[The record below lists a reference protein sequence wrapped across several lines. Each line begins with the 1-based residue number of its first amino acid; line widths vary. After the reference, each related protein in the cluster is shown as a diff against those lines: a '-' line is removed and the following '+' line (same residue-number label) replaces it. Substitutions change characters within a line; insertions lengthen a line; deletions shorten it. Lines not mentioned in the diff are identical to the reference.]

1 MKGVA
6 QVIICLAVMG
16 VMFECPAVVSYSFVK
31 LALGFQVV
39 GDYEKLLGGIFI

>member
-16 VMFECPAVVSYSFVK
+16 AMFDCLAVVSYSFLK
-31 LALGFQVV
+31 LSLGFQII
-39 GDYEKLLGGIFI
+39 GDYEKLL